1 MLYNSMIFINV
12 AWKIAEFSD
21 QRGVLSVN
29 PCVSCYLQCLAQ
41 TGTPD
46 PQGIYFPRD
55 LVA

>member
-1 MLYNSMIFINV
+1 MIFINV